1 MSKMKYMIHSCN
13 KRLWYVKKYLIP
25 SMIKQ
30 GIKEEN
36 IILWNDSESWGN
48 LSSWLKSCEYIRDNE
63 DITWGIWHLQDDV
76 LICHDFK
83 NITEEFY
90 DINRE
95 MIRCGFVA
103 DTWGRISKAYW
114 GFQSSDHMWLSFQ
127 CIYIPNQY
135 IVEFLEWFKYKT
147 KVLKELQDRV
157 ATGKQ
162 DDFIFYRFMKSRHKN
177 ELVFNIKPNLVEHID
192 YLIGGSVASED
203 RVIKINKSAYFNDNI
218 LVDNLELL
226 LQERYKDE

>member
-63 DITWGIWHLQDDV
+63 DITSGIWHLQDDV
-76 LICHDFK
+76 LLCHDFK

-90 DINRE
+90 NINSE
-95 MIRCGFVA
+95 IVHCGFVA
-103 DTWGRISKAYW
+103 ETWGHKGQKYVGI
-114 GFQSSDHMWLSFQ
+114 QPTEHMWLSFQ
-127 CIYIPNQY
+127 CIYIPNLY
-135 IVEFLEWFKYKT
+135 IVEFLSWFKYKT
-147 KVLKELQDRV
+147 AVLKELQDRV

-162 DDFIFYRFMKSRHKN
+162 DDFIFYRFMRFEHQSDVVIN
-177 ELVFNIKPNLVEHID
+177 VKPNLIEHID
-192 YLIGGSVASED
+192 YLIGGSVASEERD
-203 RVIKINKSAYFNDNI
+203 RKINKSAYFKEQI
-218 LVDNLELL
+218 LVDNLEMELNN
-226 LQERYKDE
+226 EKRI